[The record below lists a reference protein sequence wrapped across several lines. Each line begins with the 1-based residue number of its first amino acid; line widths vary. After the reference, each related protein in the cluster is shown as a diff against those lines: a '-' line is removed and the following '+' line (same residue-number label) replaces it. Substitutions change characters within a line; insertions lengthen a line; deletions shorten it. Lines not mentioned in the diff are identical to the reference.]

1 MTIRTSAFRE
11 VRATNGQK
19 MTHDFLAEVRSIV
32 EPLLVELGFQLDE
45 YDDSPDEGGR
55 PQRIVYYRSNDCK
68 IQVYQSSRE
77 GSTNCMIA
85 PLDAS
90 NGFGL
95 RTETWQYLP
104 RYAIWQGVPLEEIVK
119 DKLPVDFPTT
129 TQFLESVRRRI
140 EKYYPVAHAG
150 VIATEGPEWRPW

>member
-1 MTIRTSAFRE
+1 MTQE
-11 VRATNGQK
+11 
-19 MTHDFLAEVRSIV
+19 FLAEVRSIV
-32 EPLLVELGFQLDE
+32 EPLLAELGFQLDG

-55 PQRIVYYRSNDCK
+55 PQHIVYYRSNDCK

-85 PLDAS
+85 PLDAP

-95 RTETWQYLP
+95 RTEKWQYLP

-119 DKLPVDFPTT
+119 DKLPVDFPTSS
-129 TQFLESVRRRI
+129 QFLESVRDRI

-150 VIATEGPEWRPW
+150 VLEMYGKGE